1 MSDICIFRRIEKKYL
16 LTPTQYNALRRR
28 IDGYLEPDEYGRS
41 TVMSLY
47 LDTPDHRLI
56 RSSIEA
62 VDYKEKLR
70 LRSYGTPRPDSRVF
84 LELKK
89 KFDGVVYKRRVSLT
103 LRQADAYIRSGIK
116 PFDSQVFRELDYAM
130 RFYGNPSPAALIS
143 YERLAYVVPSE
154 RALRITFDSDARYRV
169 ADLRLTAG
177 SAGKRLLPE
186 GTVILE
192 IKTDG
197 GMPLWLSRALDEC
210 GIRPGSFSKYGA
222 AYRDLCRNETR
233 QERVMEDI
241 RYA

>member
-116 PFDSQVFRELDYAM
+116 PFDSQIFRELDTPC
-130 RFYGNPSPAALIS
+130 GSTVTPVP
-143 YERLAYVVPSE
+143 RL
-154 RALRITFDSDARYRV
+154 
-169 ADLRLTAG
+169 
-177 SAGKRLLPE
+177 
-186 GTVILE
+186 
-192 IKTDG
+192 
-197 GMPLWLSRALDEC
+197 
-210 GIRPGSFSKYGA
+210 
-222 AYRDLCRNETR
+222 
-233 QERVMEDI
+233 
-241 RYA
+241 